1 VLFLV
6 LRSEEEEEAEVGA
19 RGPRRRKGRVFQVP
33 ELGIGDQSL
42 PGTTEICLLDTGESL
57 PHSTDKE
64 GRSPP
69 PVSGG
74 LWTDDDI
81 AELVRLVKKFPPGT
95 ACRWEKVANIMGRS
109 VAEVTHMA
117 KKVKED
123 GYRVVT
129 SGGNF
134 TATEQEPLKLGKV
147 KTRAAVPSSEA
158 EWSQVQQKALESA
171 LTKYPKGGNA
181 DRWDKIAKCVPGKS
195 KVRCI
200 VHKIGHLCNFV
211 GQVNRADFLL
221 GY

>member
-1 VLFLV
+1 M
-6 LRSEEEEEAEVGA
+6 GA

-33 ELGIGDQSL
+33 ELGTGDQSL
-42 PGTTEICLLDTGESL
+42 PGTTESCLLDPGDFL
-57 PHSTDKE
+57 PPPTDKE

-95 ACRWEKVANIMGRS
+95 ACRWEKVANLMGRS

-134 TATEQEPLKLGKV
+134 TAGEQEPLKPGKV
-147 KTRAAVPSSEA
+147 KTRAAVLSSEG
-158 EWSQVQQKALESA
+158 EWSQVHQKALEAA

-195 KVRCI
+195 KVRCM

-221 GY
+221 RY

>member
-1 VLFLV
+1 M
-6 LRSEEEEEAEVGA
+6 GT

-33 ELGIGDQSL
+33 ELGTGDQSL
-42 PGTTEICLLDTGESL
+42 PGTTESCLLDPGEPL
-57 PHSTDKE
+57 PPPTDE
-64 GRSPP
+64 GKSP

-81 AELVRLVKKFPPGT
+81 AELTRLVKKFPPGT
-95 ACRWEKVANIMGRS
+95 ASRWEKVANLMGRS

-123 GYRVVT
+123 GYKVVT
-129 SGGNF
+129 SGGNL

-147 KTRAAVPSSEA
+147 KTRASAAPSSEA
-158 EWSQVQQKALESA
+158 EWNQVQQKALEAA

-195 KVRCI
+195 KVRCM
-200 VHKIGHLCNFV
+200 VHKIHLCNFV
-211 GQVNRADFLL
+211 GQVDCDDFHLQ
-221 GY
+221 Y